1 MLKPLA
7 GEPPPPKGLDRT
19 VHPLE
24 WKQHLGPAER
34 ALLDELLAAVR
45 RTGETML
52 DRQITLM
59 LEHALARRSDPGFDY
74 AEALREFRD
83 TLGDAAGF
91 LCDRLVSEVRHALA
105 GGLQIAVVEGDHR
118 LKRALSDTVEPATPK

>member
-1 MLKPLA
+1 MRKPLA
-7 GEPPPPKGLDRT
+7 GDPPPPKGLDRT

-24 WKQHLGPAER
+24 WKQNLAPDER
-34 ALLDELLAAVR
+34 ALLDELLAIVR
-45 RTGETML
+45 RTSEAML
-52 DRQITLM
+52 DRQVTQM
-59 LEHALARRSDPGFDY
+59 LEHAMARRNDPDFDY

-105 GGLQIAVVEGDHR
+105 GGLQIALVDGDHR
-118 LKRALSDTVEPATPK
+118 LRRALGDTVEPAPK